1 MSVGFSTLPPMTR
14 SRTRP
19 HHTAG
24 PFALAGT
31 EPDEIDT
38 LGISPALAVPR
49 DSGFRPVGTV

>member
-1 MSVGFSTLPPMTR
+1 MTR

-19 HHTAG
+19 RHTAG